1 MEDQFELDFTDDEQ
15 IEAALDAITEAIQ
28 KDEGKTTIVNVMRYE
43 QMQFAYAVLKRIAE
57 SMPDIAISYELYKP
71 FKSMGHIS
79 LEGETLEI
87 HDKKWF
93 SRAAE
98 FADNIE
104 IYPLAKNRVRLT
116 FTFHGITK
124 PIE

>member
-1 MEDQFELDFTDDEQ
+1 MQDRFELDFADDEQ
-15 IEAALDAITEAIQ
+15 IEAALDVITEAIQ
-28 KDEGKTTIVNVMRYE
+28 KDEEKTTIVSVRRFE

-57 SMPDIAISYELYKP
+57 RTPGVSISYELYKP
-71 FKSMGHIS
+71 FKSMGYIT
-79 LEGETLEI
+79 LEGETLEV
-87 HDKKWF
+87 HDRKWF

-104 IYPLAKNRVRLT
+104 VYPLAKNRVRLT
-116 FTFHGITK
+116 MTFHGITK